1 MTRCRAELCWDQ
13 PGTACLWLDDLLGNG
28 RVCRVFGLMSSADWV
43 CGCITQRYSPVITSY
58 AENPGVQQA
67 PLRLLRRRSNPVS
80 TQSTQKL
87 NTGPTSQTTTSNQ
100 RRTVLSSSSK
110 LQPEQPQVH
119 DNPNPRTPKHE
130 ITSRTCS
137 PQPPKMARKR
147 KDPTEIKLAH
157 PSRAEPTEKT
167 LLQWAEERD
176 LFAQARQ
183 RERGKG
189 PSAADADA
197 KTTGAGKKAR
207 RWDAKTGVEVKEG
220 EGEESEGEDEDVFTP
235 GQERVFEAILWSFT
249 ISTVHFMLDVLV
261 QNQYAI
267 DIKWSSVVVRTGQA
281 FLGKPPIP
289 SSLPLPF
296 PKYQNHQLTKQ
307 SSSSSST
314 PSTPIPPRPPQSPSS
329 PPATSTPS
337 AKPSSSSSA
346 PPPAATSST
355 SQTPRATSPS

>member
-1 MTRCRAELCWDQ
+1 M
-13 PGTACLWLDDLLGNG
+13 WLDDLLGNG

-147 KDPTEIKLAH
+147 KDPTEIKTSPPLAR
-157 PSRAEPTEKT
+157 RAHREDTPPMG
-167 LLQWAEERD
+167 RG
-176 LFAQARQ
+176 ARPLCA
-183 RERGKG
+183 G
-189 PSAADADA
+189 AAA
-197 KTTGAGKKAR
+197 GAGEGAFGR
-207 RWDAKTGVEVKEG
+207 RRGREDDGRGQEG
-220 EGEESEGEDEDVFTP
+220 ETMGCQDGGGSEGGRGEESEGEDEDVFTP
-235 GQERVFEAILWSFT
+235 GQERMFEAILWSFT

-281 FLGKPPIP
+281 FLGRFPSPPL
-289 SSLPLPF
+289 SPLPF
-296 PKYQNHQLTKQ
+296 PKYHQLTKQ
-307 SSSSSST
+307 SSSSLLLPLPPP
-314 PSTPIPPRPPQSPSS
+314 PSLLALPNPP
-329 PPATSTPS
+329 PPARYQHPFRQ
-337 AKPSSSSSA
+337 ALSSSSA